1 MGYLHGLM
9 SILPPPAWN
18 ALSDDC
24 CEAMIS
30 FCAEP
35 GDSAPAPGSFQ
46 WYEQDS
52 CDELAEEALTWAS
65 MEEAVLR
72 RTDEDFSPDARG
84 NATSLLLT
92 GA

>member
-1 MGYLHGLM
+1 ML
-9 SILPPPAWN
+9 
-18 ALSDDC
+18 
-24 CEAMIS
+24 S

-35 GDSAPAPGSFQ
+35 GNGAPASGCFR

-72 RTDEDFSPDARG
+72 RTDDDFSSDARG

>member
-1 MGYLHGLM
+1 
-9 SILPPPAWN
+9 
-18 ALSDDC
+18 
-24 CEAMIS
+24 MIS

-35 GDSAPAPGSFQ
+35 DDGAPVAGSFQ
-46 WYEQDS
+46 WCEQDS

-72 RTDEDFSPDARG
+72 RTDDDFSSDARG